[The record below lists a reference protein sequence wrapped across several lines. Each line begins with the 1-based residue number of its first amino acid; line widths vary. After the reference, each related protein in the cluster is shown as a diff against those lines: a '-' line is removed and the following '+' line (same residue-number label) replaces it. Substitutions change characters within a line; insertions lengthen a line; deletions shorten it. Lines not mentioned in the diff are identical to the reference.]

1 MARPKKLAPI
11 HPGEILR
18 EEFVRPYR
26 LSANKLAAA
35 LGVPP
40 NRVTQIINGER
51 DVTADTA
58 LRLARAFKTSAEFWM
73 NLQKLYELEVA
84 GQEVGA
90 KIAKTVS
97 PLKLPRAA

>member
-35 LGVPP
+35 LGVPA

-84 GQEVGA
+84 DHAVGA

-97 PLKLPRAA
+97 PIKLPHAA